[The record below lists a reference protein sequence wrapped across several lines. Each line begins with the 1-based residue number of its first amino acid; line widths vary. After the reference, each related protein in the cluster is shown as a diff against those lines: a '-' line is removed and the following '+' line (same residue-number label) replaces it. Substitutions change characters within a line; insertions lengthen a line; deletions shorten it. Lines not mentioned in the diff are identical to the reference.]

1 MTEALIFDLTQTL
14 INSADGFRAA
24 EKAAQKL
31 IADDINPPSHEAFL
45 AIYREVR
52 ALFHTQSRT
61 SRIELWQEVYQRHDL
76 KPNMSHLDQWE
87 KEYWDRV
94 KGMSRLFPE
103 TERVLDALCSKYRLG
118 LVSNIQ
124 HPGQHLLDSF
134 PEIKQ
139 RFDCCVLAGADGMP
153 PKPAAE
159 PFAKCLQQLGVSP
172 DMAVYIGDDWGIDM
186 QGGVNVGMRVIWI
199 KHTLLK
205 RRFPQVET
213 DIPIIT
219 SLEPLLNLKSLL
231 EIK

>member
-31 IADDINPPSHEAFL
+31 IADDINPPSYEAFL

-61 SRIELWQEVYQRHDL
+61 SRIELWQEVYRRHDL
-76 KPNMSHLDQWE
+76 KPNMSRLDQWE

-94 KGMSRLFPE
+94 KKLSHLFPE
-103 TERVLDALCSKYRLG
+103 TEWVLDALCAEYQLG

-134 PEIKQ
+134 PELKQ
-139 RFDCCVLAGADGMP
+139 RFDSCVLAGEDGMP
-153 PKPAAE
+153 PKPATE
-159 PFAKCLQQLGVSP
+159 PFTKCLQQLGVSP
-172 DMAVYIGDDWGIDM
+172 DAAVYIGDDWRIDM
-186 QGGVNVGMRVIWI
+186 QGGQDAGMRVIWI
-199 KHTLLK
+199 QHALLK

-213 DIPIIT
+213 NIPIIT
-219 SLEPLLNLKSLL
+219 TLEPLLNLKPLL